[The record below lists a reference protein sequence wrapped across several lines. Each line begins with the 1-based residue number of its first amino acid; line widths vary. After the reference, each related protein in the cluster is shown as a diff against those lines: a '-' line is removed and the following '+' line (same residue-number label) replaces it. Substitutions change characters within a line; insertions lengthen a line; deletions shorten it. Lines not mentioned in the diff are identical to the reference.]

1 LRKDKFSNCLGIKK
15 RTKSEIYEE
24 WDAKMRS
31 QYYDPIERFPEKIDE
46 LLQVFDRVN
55 LFYLL
60 IFFS

>member
-1 LRKDKFSNCLGIKK
+1 
-15 RTKSEIYEE
+15 
-24 WDAKMRS
+24 MRS

-60 IFFS
+60 ISFS